1 MPRRKTRVRISATN
15 CCGANAIAAF
25 ESAVR
30 STGVH
35 MAVMMQAFYWDAPAK
50 ENKHG
55 EWWNF
60 VA

>member
-1 MPRRKTRVRISATN
+1 
-15 CCGANAIAAF
+15 
-25 ESAVR
+25 
-30 STGVH
+30 

-60 VA
+60 VAEKVPALHSYLFYAASLRRPAVRLH